1 MGARRAKNSAMNET
15 PRKILLVE
23 DDEEISRLLSA
34 FFTREGVEV
43 FCAGDAAT
51 ASEMIARH
59 APDLLLLDLML
70 PGEDGL
76 SLCRR
81 LRAQGGPPIIMV
93 TAKGDSVDR
102 IIGLELGADDYVT
115 KPFDPRELLARARAV
130 LRRAAAPPPAPNQRL
145 AFTGYVLDLDARAL
159 SGPNGAIA
167 LTSAEFELLASF
179 VRKPRRVLTRDHL
192 LDLVHGRAHD
202 PFDRAIDML
211 VSRLRKKLG
220 RPDLIATVRNGGYI
234 FTAPVAPAS

>member
-1 MGARRAKNSAMNET
+1 MTEP
-15 PRKILLVE
+15 PRKKFLLVE
-23 DDEEISRLLSA
+23 DDVEISRLLGA
-34 FFTREGVEV
+34 FFAREGIDVSI
-43 FCAGDAAT
+43 ADNAADAL
-51 ASEMIARH
+51 EKIARE
-59 APDLLLLDLML
+59 APDLVLLDLML

-81 LRAQGGPPIIMV
+81 LRALGGGDSLGGPPIIMV
-93 TAKGDSVDR
+93 TAKGDSLDR

-130 LRRAAAPPPAPNQRL
+130 LRRAAAPTPAPNQRL
-145 AFTGYVLDLDARAL
+145 AFDGFVLDLDSRAL
-159 SGPNGAIA
+159 SGPDGAIA

-192 LDLVHGRAHD
+192 LDLVHGRSHE

-220 RPDLIATVRNGGYI
+220 RADLIATVRNGGYL
-234 FTAPVAPAS
+234 FTAPVAPAA